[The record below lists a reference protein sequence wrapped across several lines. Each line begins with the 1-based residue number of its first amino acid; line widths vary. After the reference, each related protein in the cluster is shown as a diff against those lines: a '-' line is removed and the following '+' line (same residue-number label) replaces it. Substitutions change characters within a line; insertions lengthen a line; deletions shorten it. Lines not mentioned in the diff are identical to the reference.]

1 MSASA
6 SDARLVDIGMPRLS
20 DSMEEA
26 TILTWLKRPGDAVAR
41 GEPLVEVETDK
52 ATMVYE
58 SETAG
63 VLEEIVVDDGSTAD
77 LGAVIARIRV
87 GGAGGGASRS
97 GSGSGSGQPAPA
109 SPSAARPRVE
119 VEFRDAIRQALDEEL
134 ARDERVFLFGEDVA
148 AAGGVFAVTPGLYEK
163 HGPDRVFDTPISELA
178 MTGAAYG
185 AAITGKRPVLEI
197 MFGDFLALSMDT
209 LINQASKYWFLTGG
223 KQGVPLV
230 IRSVVG
236 GGGRFGAIHSQMPVS
251 WLMGITGLKI
261 VAPATP
267 ADAKGLLK
275 AAVRDDNPVVF
286 LEHKRLYSLKGE
298 VGGDE
303 VVPLGRARIAREGSR
318 ITLVTAMKGVHDC
331 LAAADLLAAEGV
343 DAEVVDLRTLRPLDL
358 ETVLASVV
366 KTNRVA
372 VVEEGP
378 LTGGWAGEMLAL
390 IAEHGLGELDDAWRI
405 ATPDTP
411 IPYSPPLEDAHLP
424 GPERIAA
431 EVRGRVSPA
440 GDG

>member
-1 MSASA
+1 MSDPA
-6 SDARLVDIGMPRLS
+6 LVDIGMPRLS

-26 TILTWLKRPGDAVAR
+26 TILTWLKRPGDAVTR

-58 SETAG
+58 AETAG

-87 GGAGGGASRS
+87 DGAAGAPAAA
-97 GSGSGSGQPAPA
+97 PAPA
-109 SPSAARPRVE
+109 PTVEPAAAPEAASGAE

-148 AAGGVFAVTPGLYEK
+148 LAGGVFAVTPGLHEK

-275 AAVRDDNPVVF
+275 AAIRDENPVVF

-303 VVPLGRARIAREGSR
+303 VVPLGRARVARVGSR

-331 LAAADLLAAEGV
+331 LEAAELLAADGI

-358 ETVLASVV
+358 RTVLASVE

-390 IAEHGLGELDDAWRI
+390 IAEHGLGDLDDAWRI

-431 EVRGRVSPA
+431 EVRSRVSPA